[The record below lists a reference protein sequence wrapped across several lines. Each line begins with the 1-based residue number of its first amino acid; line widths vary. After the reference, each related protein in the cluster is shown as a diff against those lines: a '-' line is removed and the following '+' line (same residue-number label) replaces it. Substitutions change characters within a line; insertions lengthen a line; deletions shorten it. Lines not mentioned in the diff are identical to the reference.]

1 MGRLVLH
8 IGMHKTG
15 SSAVQHALVRNRHL
29 LRAAGVHYPLARA
42 RNGRRLSKQSDLG
55 VAIAHEKDHASPH
68 PHFGPARDRINQL
81 FEGAKRAPLTVV
93 SAENLSGEH
102 PCYAEAFRP
111 FAGELDVRVIVVLRD
126 HADWAVSFYAQM
138 VRNRDV
144 REARCFAE
152 WCDDVWTQAH
162 LDYPSILGW
171 WTDVFGRDA
180 LRVIRY
186 NGGVSVVPEVLAAA
200 GLPRWVRALPQVR
213 RVRNVTPDLAGLEP
227 LRARNAAEAGVVFT
241 PNPPHCFVDDAAR
254 AAFRA
259 RYAPQWA
266 HLDEVGLSPQ
276 RFSW

>member
-29 LRAAGVHYPLARA
+29 LRWAGVHYPLSKGAT
-42 RNGRRLSKQSDLG
+42 GRRLSKQSDLG
-55 VAIAHEKDHASPH
+55 AAIAHEKDHGGPH
-68 PHFGPARDRINQL
+68 PVFGPARERIARL
-81 FEGAKRAPLTVV
+81 YDVAGAARCTIV

-111 FAGELDVRVIVVLRD
+111 FAGRVETEVIVVLRD

-144 REARCFAE
+144 REPRSFAE
-152 WCDDVWTQAH
+152 WCEDEWTQAH
-162 LDYPSILGW
+162 LDYPTILGW
-171 WTDVFGRDA
+171 WADVFGRQA

-200 GLPRWVRALPQVR
+200 QLPAWMRVLPQVR
-213 RVRNVTPDLAGLEP
+213 RVRNPSPDLAALDP
-227 LRARNAAEAGVVFT
+227 LRQRNAAEAGVPFT
-241 PNPPHCFVDDAAR
+241 PNPPQCFSDEAER

-266 HLDEVGLSPQ
+266 QLSDLGLGPQ